1 MDLAKMTSA
10 ELKTLQGEV
19 SEALEKRLHQ
29 DRVDAKAAAEK
40 AAGEFGFSLSVLV
53 EKQKAEKPKAASKY
67 KNPND
72 PRQTWSGR
80 GRKPGWLIEALAA
93 GVNLESLE
101 I

>member
-40 AAGEFGFSLSVLV
+40 AAAEFGFSLSELV
-53 EKQKAEKPKAASKY
+53 EKPKFEKSKAAAKY

-72 PRQTWSGR
+72 PSQTWSGR
-80 GRKPGWLIEALAA
+80 GRKPVWLVEALDSGAS
-93 GVNLESLE
+93 LESLE

>member
-1 MDLAKMTSA
+1 MNLENMTSA

-19 SEALEKRLHQ
+19 SEAIEKRLHQ

-40 AAGEFGFSLSVLV
+40 AAEEFGFSLSELV
-53 EKQKAEKPKAASKY
+53 DKPKSVKSKAAPKY

-72 PRQTWSGR
+72 PSQTWSGR
-80 GRKPGWLIEALAA
+80 GRKPVWLIEALEA
-93 GVNLESLE
+93 GTNLESLE